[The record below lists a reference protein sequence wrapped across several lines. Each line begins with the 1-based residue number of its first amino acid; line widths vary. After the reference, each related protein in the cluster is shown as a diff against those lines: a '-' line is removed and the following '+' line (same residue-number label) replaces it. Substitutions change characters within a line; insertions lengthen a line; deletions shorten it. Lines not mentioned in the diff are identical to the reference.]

1 MLSPFGIIRF
11 SCSLLIHCFVKSKRR
26 RRRSSNRRL
35 GGADEDVIALPP
47 PAVSAAKNAIA
58 KVAIHVKPLRPVGKP
73 CLASF
78 LSFFLNNKP
87 IQQPVIQSICSD
99 TNTEQQ
105 IDEVQQSWGDFD
117 LESRSSG
124 MESVGSLGSLSSD
137 DERESSEASDSD
149 AESFE
154 FGELCPRT
162 SSETSSTRKGFNPT
176 FYGVDVSDEE
186 DPDLLQKSA
195 EFRRLNSIVERDARL
210 KENAH
215 KQTQQLLLNPA
226 YGDVTR
232 EESDLG
238 DSDVQTE
245 TKLKTLKSLAAAG
258 CLALPA
264 STALVGSEY
273 IGRTSLNPTYGDIST
288 SSSSEDDCDL
298 TSNDS
303 LPISSISPF
312 EQRPVCDLERL
323 HRLDG
328 ISPRSLPMSSFRE
341 MADSGISENM
351 GTLTWSNVV
360 YSHSEKSEEQ
370 TSHRDLQHRWREILC
385 TDAAEEVPSP
395 LRPSPFAD
403 PSTGLQALHFRFEN
417 EASCELPQLPHI
429 RVNKTLVTP
438 VQPMHDG
445 FEDINLKCPP
455 IQHMPPTRHLKQRIS
470 VSSPKG
476 CSNFLT
482 SGMKHTRGL
491 LRWIYVLLVRIDGY
505 LTNKKN

>member
-1 MLSPFGIIRF
+1 M
-11 SCSLLIHCFVKSKRR
+11 
-26 RRRSSNRRL
+26 
-35 GGADEDVIALPP
+35 
-47 PAVSAAKNAIA
+47 SAAKNAIA

-87 IQQPVIQSICSD
+87 IQQPVIRSICTD
-99 TNTEQQ
+99 TNTEMQ
-105 IDEVQQSWGDFD
+105 IDDGQQSWGDFD
-117 LESRSSG
+117 LESQSSG
-124 MESVGSLGSLSSD
+124 MESVGSLGSLSD
-137 DERESSEASDSD
+137 DEHESSNSSESD
-149 AESFE
+149 ADSFE
-154 FGELCPRT
+154 FGDLCPRT

-176 FYGVDVSDEE
+176 FYGMDVSDDE
-186 DPDLLQKSA
+186 DPDLSH
-195 EFRRLNSIVERDARL
+195 EFRRLTSIVERDARL
-210 KENAH
+210 KENAL
-215 KQTQQLLLNPA
+215 KRTQQLLLNPA
-226 YGDVTR
+226 YGDITR

-245 TKLKTLKSLAAAG
+245 TKLKTLKSLATAG

-288 SSSSEDDCDL
+288 SSSSEDDCDV

-303 LPISSISPF
+303 LSIKNESPF
-312 EQRPVCDLERL
+312 QQRPVYDLERL
-323 HRLDG
+323 QG

-360 YSHSEKSEEQ
+360 FSHSEESDDQ
-370 TSHRDLQHRWREILC
+370 IMTSQRELQSRWREILC
-385 TDAAEEVPSP
+385 VDAAEEAHSP

-403 PSTGLQALHFRFEN
+403 PSTGLQALHFKFRN
-417 EASCELPQLPHI
+417 ECESPQLPHI

-438 VQPMHDG
+438 IQPMHDG

-455 IQHMPPTRHLKQRIS
+455 IQHMPPSKHLKQRIS

-491 LRWIYVLLVRIDGY
+491 LRWIYLLLVRIDGY
-505 LTNKKN
+505 LTDKRN